1 MAISR
6 ILTRTA
12 ELWRQFPAARTHL
25 RQHGLRLTILR
36 IVETVLRGPQ
46 QRSVTASS
54 RWLRNGE
61 TGQPPMVTDARG
73 LGRPAVAII
82 GALDLPQCKKYRILQ
97 KIEALEIHGCATTIS
112 NYFDVPR
119 SFDALQLA
127 TLVVLYRV
135 PDGELLQ
142 AYLQEARRLGLPVA
156 YDIDDPVFCRT
167 VYAANANLQTLS
179 AAERQHLLNDSRRYL
194 AALKQ
199 CDAAIVSTPGMVE
212 VTRPYLDG
220 KPVYLWRNAVDAES
234 RSICDDITSMPAAP
248 EPHGRIRI
256 GYMSGS
262 RAHDLDFELIGPALA
277 RTLAA
282 HPHVDLVLS
291 GHVSIPE
298 ALKPHAARIQVR
310 PLSSYRGYFQVLSQV
325 DIVVIPLLADTFN
338 ACKSAIRFLEAAML
352 ERACVVSGVGDF
364 LNIVDHG
371 RTGYVALS
379 EDDWSNQLDM
389 LIESADRRR
398 ALGQAARQ
406 DVLESQTTQSI
417 SAGLD
422 PALLATIRGHAGG

>member
-1 MAISR
+1 M
-6 ILTRTA
+6 
-12 ELWRQFPAARTHL
+12 
-25 RQHGLRLTILR
+25 
-36 IVETVLRGPQ
+36 
-46 QRSVTASS
+46 
-54 RWLRNGE
+54 
-61 TGQPPMVTDARG
+61 
-73 LGRPAVAII
+73 
-82 GALDLPQCKKYRILQ
+82 
-97 KIEALEIHGCATTIS
+97 
-112 NYFDVPR
+112 
-119 SFDALQLA
+119 
-127 TLVVLYRV
+127 
-135 PDGELLQ
+135 
-142 AYLQEARRLGLPVA
+142 A

-179 AAERQHLLNDSRRYL
+179 AAERTHLLNDSRRYL

-212 VTRPYLDG
+212 VAQPYLDG

-234 RSICDDITSMPAAP
+234 RSICDDVRALPA
-248 EPHGRIRI
+248 ETTGEGRVRV

-277 RTLAA
+277 SALDA
-282 HPHVDLVLS
+282 HPQVDLVLS
-291 GHVSIPE
+291 GHVSIPDV
-298 ALKPHAARIQVR
+298 LQPHAARIHVR
-310 PLSSYRGYFQVLSQV
+310 PLASYRGYFQVLSQV

-379 EDDWSNQLDM
+379 EDDWSSYLNL

-398 ALGQAARQ
+398 AIGQAARQ
-406 DVLESQTTQSI
+406 DVLGTQTTQSI
-417 SAGLD
+417 AEGLD
-422 PALLATIRGHAGG
+422 PELLAMIRGHAHG